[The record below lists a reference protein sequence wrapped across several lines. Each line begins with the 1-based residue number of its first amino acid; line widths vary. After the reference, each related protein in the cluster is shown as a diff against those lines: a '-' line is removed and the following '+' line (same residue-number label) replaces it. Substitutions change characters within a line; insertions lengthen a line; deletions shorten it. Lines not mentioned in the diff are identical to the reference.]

1 MKNVE
6 IIKDTC
12 ELIGIPYPKSHEINW
27 EDEEVWKHITDSPV
41 GIFQFE
47 SQFAFDLLNKYQPR
61 KINDLSLVNACL
73 RPSGASYRD
82 RLIAG
87 EFNHNPSKIID
98 DLLSQN
104 NGFLVFQ
111 EDTIAFLQNICGLSG
126 SDADNV
132 RRAIGRKDKERLEK
146 ALPDILEG
154 YCVKS
159 PKAREEA
166 EKEAKEFLQIIEDSS
181 NYQFGYNHSTG
192 YSMIG
197 YVCGYYRYY
206 YPVEFTTAY
215 LNNADKEEDILMG
228 TQLAQTLGITIKPPK
243 FRFSKYNYFPDVE
256 NKAIYK
262 GISSIKFCNETIG
275 KELYELR
282 NNIYSD
288 FIDLLLD
295 INEKTSV
302 DSRQLGILIKLNYF
316 EEFGNRQYLL
326 NVVQAF
332 EKITTKKQFK
342 KEELGNLMTEM
353 VRKYAGKET
362 AKLFK
367 EVDTVALTKEF
378 IKNIKN
384 VDLPVKE
391 ILLSE
396 LEYLGYLSYTD
407 DTASNDL
414 IFVSNVD
421 INRWGTCFVNLYRIY
436 DGKVIENLR
445 VDKDFY
451 LNYPLQKGNIIR
463 IGSVSKKPKK
473 RKNQETNK
481 WEDTG
486 EMQQILKSYELVVI

>member
-1 MKNVE
+1 MK
-6 IIKDTC
+6 IW
-12 ELIGIPYPKSHEINW
+12 IN
-27 EDEEVWKHITDSPV
+27 TN
-41 GIFQFE
+41 
-47 SQFAFDLLNKYQPR
+47 FAFDLLNKYQPR

-132 RRAIGRKDKERLEK
+132 RRAIGRKDKERLGK

-159 PKAREEA
+159 QKAREEA
-166 EKEAKEFLQIIEDSS
+166 EKEAREFLQIIEDSS

-215 LNNADKEEDILMG
+215 LNNSDKEEDILMG

-262 GISSIKFCNETIG
+262 GISSIKYCNETIG

-282 NNIYSD
+282 DNIYPT
-288 FIDLLLD
+288 FVDLLID

-316 EEFGNRQYLL
+316 EEFGKRQYLL
-326 NVVQAF
+326 NIIQAF

-342 KEELGNLMTEM
+342 KADFGDTMIEM
-353 VRKYAGKET
+353 IRKYAGKET

-367 EVDTVALTKEF
+367 DVDTLALTKEF

-391 ILLSE
+391 VLLAE

-407 DTASNDL
+407 DTVSKEL

-421 INRWGTCFVNLYRIY
+421 VNRWGTCFVNLYRIY
-436 DGKVIENLR
+436 DGNVIDNLK
-445 VDKDFY
+445 VDKNFY
-451 LNYPLQKGNIIR
+451 LNYPLSKGNIIC
-463 IGSVSKKPKK
+463 IDSIVEKPKK
-473 RKNQETNK
+473 RKNKETGKFENT
-481 WEDTG
+481 D
-486 EMQQILKSYELVVI
+486 EMQNILMSYEHMFL